1 MPLLLLL
8 THSTLPIELTDYSI
22 ALLGGALAG
31 FINTLAG
38 NGSAI
43 TLPIMTE
50 VLGLPAQVAN
60 GSNRIGVLAQCT
72 TSSWAFY
79 QGGKLEFPLA
89 LWVTLPVFGGAML
102 GLYLAIIASNEQFYE
117 VYRVLM
123 LLMLVVILIK
133 PKRWLR
139 EYTESEHR
147 SVLWLS
153 PLLFVL
159 GVYGG
164 FIQMGMGLFFLM
176 VMVLL
181 GRYSLTVS
189 NGMKLFVVGCYT
201 AVVLAIFAW
210 RDLVDWQVGGVIAIA
225 QMVSGYLTARFA
237 IQSDRANLWIHR
249 LLVVVV
255 IAAVVRMF
263 VA

>member
-1 MPLLLLL
+1 MPPPLTF
-8 THSTLPIELTDYSI
+8 THSSSPIELTDYII
-22 ALLGGALAG
+22 ALVGGALAG

-50 VLGLPAQVAN
+50 VIGLPAQAAN
-60 GSNRIGVLAQCT
+60 GSNRIGVLAQCS

-79 QGGKLEFPLA
+79 RGGKLQFPLA
-89 LWVTLPVFGGAML
+89 VWVAVPVFVGAML
-102 GLYLAIIASNEQFYE
+102 GLYLAIVASNEQFYE

-123 LLMLVVILIK
+123 LLMLIVILVK

-147 SVLWLS
+147 SVWLLS

-176 VMVLL
+176 VMVLV
-181 GRYSLTVS
+181 GHYSLTIS

-201 AVVLAIFAW
+201 AVVLGIFAW
-210 RDLVDWQVGGVIAIA
+210 RGLVDWQVGGVIAIA

-237 IQSDRANLWIHR
+237 IQSDRANVWIHR

-255 IAAVVRMF
+255 VAAVIRMF
-263 VA
+263 Y